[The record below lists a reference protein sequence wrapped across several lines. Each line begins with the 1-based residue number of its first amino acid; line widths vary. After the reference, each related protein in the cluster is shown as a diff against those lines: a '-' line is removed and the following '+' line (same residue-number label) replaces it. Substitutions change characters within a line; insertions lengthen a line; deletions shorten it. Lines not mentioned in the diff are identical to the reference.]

1 VDVLSDADVSF
12 GNTLVTDGSLDGGRV
27 TALGCIVAVCGQNN
41 PLCPAGAVGSLSSL
55 GTGGTN
61 RLVGRGRQ
69 EIGSSEIDTS
79 VVVFGSI
86 VARTANQLVYP
97 QGGLQPVV
105 FGSANPV
112 ASLIA
117 DPNLMPC
124 PVCGNGVTE
133 PPEQCDDGNRNDGD
147 GCSSNCQMEEPV
159 PGDSNGDGRVSRDDV
174 DDLILEIFDGD
185 GDSVATVSSPMG
197 TFPGNP
203 GADANLDRLINAAD
217 VTETILLIGTPPGG

>member
-1 VDVLSDADVSF
+1 M
-12 GNTLVTDGSLDGGRV
+12 
-27 TALGCIVAVCGQNN
+27 IAVCGQNN
-41 PLCPAGAVGSLSSL
+41 PLCPSGAL
-55 GTGGTN
+55 GRLTSTGAGGTN

-69 EIGSSEIDTS
+69 EIGSSEIETS
-79 VVVFGSI
+79 VVVLGSI
-86 VARTANQLVYP
+86 VATTSNQLVYP
-97 QGGLQPVV
+97 QGGLPPVV
-105 FGSANPV
+105 FGTATPT
-112 ASLIA
+112 ATLIA